1 MNEITKRNEIIS
13 LFEIYGDL
21 LTTSQIEIIN
31 DYYFYDLSLSEIAI
45 NRHISRSAVEDALKK
60 GEKKLYEYEK
70 TLNILSTKLKL
81 KELLHKAK
89 RENNYQQLEEY
100 INDI

>member
-31 DYYFYDLSLSEIAI
+31 DYYFYDLSLSEIAT

-70 TLNILSTKLKL
+70 TLNVLSAKLKL
-81 KELLHKAK
+81 KDLLIKAK
-89 RENNYQQLEEY
+89 NENNYQQLEEY
-100 INDI
+100 INGI